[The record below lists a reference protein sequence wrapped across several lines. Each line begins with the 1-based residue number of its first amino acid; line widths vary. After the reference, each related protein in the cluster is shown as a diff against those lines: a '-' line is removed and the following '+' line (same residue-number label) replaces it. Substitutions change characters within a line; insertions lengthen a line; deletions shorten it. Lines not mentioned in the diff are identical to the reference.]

1 MANLDVIVM
10 VITVVTCVIGMVLFG
25 TYCLNRILDRGAG

>member
-10 VITVVTCVIGMVLFG
+10 VVAVVFCVIGLVLFG
-25 TYCLNRILDRGAG
+25 TYCLNRSLDRSAG